1 MKVEN
6 INPLVVRLNAKAA
19 EVVSP
24 EESILYQDAA
34 IKIVELAEALR
45 LSNVELERVTD
56 LRNKFSERL
65 SLLLMRLDEVEKENG
80 RLMDQARE
88 HEAARLA
95 YEAY

>member
-6 INPLVVRLNAKAA
+6 INSLVVKLNAKAA
-19 EVVSP
+19 KVVSY
-24 EESILYQDAA
+24 EDSFLFQEASI
-34 IKIVELAEALR
+34 KVVELAEALR
-45 LSNVELERVTD
+45 LSNAELERVTD